1 MLLRLKI
8 FIYKIKT
15 GPPYVLKAP
24 LNYNPY
30 ILFATIS
37 LDHLW
42 FPLLGR
48 RIEVLFLLF
57 AGSPFH
63 KTLVTPHD

>member
-8 FIYKIKT
+8 SIYKIET
-15 GPPYVLKAP
+15 GPPCVPKAP
-24 LNYNPY
+24 LDYNPY
-30 ILFATIS
+30 ILSATVS

-48 RIEVLFLLF
+48 RTEALFLLF

-63 KTLVTPHD
+63 KTLVTLHD